1 MIGELDGYLLGTLG
15 WLETEQVPSQS
26 LIAHLLTQS
35 ILLIDVVIV
44 DVGKL
49 LHISLK
55 HTILI
60 ILYLAA
66 RVIIP
71 DIGYNHAYLRTE
83 LSWQISEELLIEAT
97 LGRLEVPLH
106 VIALDIYDKITIRST
121 TNTQVACPPRAT
133 SRTDIV
139 LEEMRIDHNI
149 LEEVSMTAEEVY
161 LLILQKFCH
170 LLSALE
176 VTRVIILVPAC
187 GMHIQEDGRTL
198 WHITQVLL

>member
-1 MIGELDGYLLGTLG
+1 MIGELDGYILGTLR
-15 WLETEQVPSQS
+15 WLETEQVTGQS
-26 LIAHLLTQS
+26 IITHLLTQS
-35 ILLIDVVIV
+35 MLLIDVVV
-44 DVGKL
+44 VNVGKL
-49 LHISLK
+49 PHVTFE
-55 HTILI
+55 HAILV
-60 ILYLAA
+60 ILYFATWV
-66 RVIIP
+66 VIP
-71 DIGYNHAYLRTE
+71 NIGYNHTHLRTE
-83 LSWQISEELLIEAT
+83 LSRKIGEELLIEAT

-139 LEEMRIDHNI
+139 LEEMRIDHNV
-149 LEEVSMTAEEVY
+149 LEEVSMAAEEVY

-198 WHITQVLL
+198 WHINQILL